1 MELGVNAQSE
11 VYSYSDQVVNWGG
24 NAVHILFSI
33 FCALLYCFL
42 SEVFP
47 KVKVFQGVIFG
58 LILAFGAHGIIFPL
72 FHLSAPV
79 WQLHFD
85 SILSEIIGTS
95 FWMWTIE
102 IVRRDPRNRITKKPD
117 PEFQ

>member
-1 MELGVNAQSE
+1 M
-11 VYSYSDQVVNWGG
+11 
-24 NAVHILFSI
+24 HM
-33 FCALLYCFL
+33 
-42 SEVFP
+42 
-47 KVKVFQGVIFG
+47 
-58 LILAFGAHGIIFPL
+58 GIILPL

-85 SILSEIIGTS
+85 GILSEIIGTS

-102 IVRRDPRNRITKKPD
+102 IVRRDLRNRITKKPD